1 MGKRAKRRQRQV
13 MNQMKNVSQ
22 YPNTVSSANS
32 VAKDASPDDA
42 IFDVVKGVDKAV
54 TMENLF
60 E

>member
-1 MGKRAKRRQRQV
+1 

-42 IFDVVKGVDKAV
+42 IFDIVKGVDAGT
-54 TMENLF
+54 TMDSLF
-60 E
+60 ND